1 MNRPTRILIL
11 ALSALVLLYAG
22 LGYALA
28 RSGEDTTYRSLG
40 VFSEVLQHIQQDYVE
55 EPNMRQ
61 VTRGAMHGFI
71 EYLDPQSGYLSAREY
86 EDYQARTKSQPKGD
100 IGAVLS
106 KRFGY
111 LLVLS
116 TLPDSPAQKA
126 GLTTGD
132 ILESISGFSTREIS
146 VRQAE
151 LLLEG
156 EPGTVVKLTE
166 VRHGG
171 TESHDLDVTRAALG
185 TPHLVTDK
193 LEGDIAYMRVPAFTA
208 GRAAEIRQKLV
219 DFSSQGEHKLVLDLR
234 DCASGSM
241 DEGIATANL
250 FLSSGTIATLRGQT
264 VPVKEFKADARK
276 AVWTGPV
283 TVLISPHTAGA
294 AEIVAAALSQD
305 RGIPTIGQR
314 TFGSASEQKDIP
326 LEDGG
331 ALILTVALYHD
342 PAGKS
347 INEAGVKA
355 SVEVPQGDEDSTEAP
370 DETLQEGQIH
380 PPAPGAPRTSNDP
393 VLKKALD
400 ILRGQGQPAAAAA
413 KAAA

>member
-1 MNRPTRILIL
+1 MNRLTRILL
-11 ALSALVLLYAG
+11 LTLSALVLLYAG

-28 RSGEDTTYRSLG
+28 RSGEENTYRSLG
-40 VFSEVLQHIQQDYVE
+40 VFSEVLQHVQQDYVE

-86 EDYQARTKSQPKGD
+86 EDYQARIKSHSKGD
-100 IGAVLS
+100 IGVVLS

-111 LLVLS
+111 LLVLT

-126 GLTTGD
+126 GLSTGD
-132 ILESISGFSTREIS
+132 ILESIAGFSTREIS

-156 EPGTVVKLTE
+156 DPGTVVKLTE

-171 TESHDLDVTRAALG
+171 TESHDLEVTRAALG
-185 TPHLVTDK
+185 TPRLVTDR
-193 LEGDIAYMRVPAFTA
+193 LEGDVAYIRVPAFTA

-219 DFSSQGEHKLVLDLR
+219 DFSAQGLHKLVLDLR
-234 DCASGSM
+234 DCASGSIP
-241 DEGIATANL
+241 EGIATANL
-250 FLSSGTIATLRGQT
+250 FLNTGTIATLRGQT
-264 VPVKEFKADARK
+264 VPAKGFTADPQK
-276 AVWTGPV
+276 TLWTGPV
-283 TVLISPHTAGA
+283 TVLISSHTAGA
-294 AEIVAAALSQD
+294 AEVLAAALSKD
-305 RGIPTIGQR
+305 RGIPAIGQR

-331 ALILTVALYHD
+331 ALILTTALYYD

-347 INEAGVKA
+347 INETGVKP
-355 SVEVPQGDEDSTEAP
+355 SVEVSSDDADSSDTADESAGGAGGQAAP
-370 DETLQEGQIH
+370 S
-380 PPAPGAPRTSNDP
+380 GAPRPASDP
-393 VLKKALD
+393 VLKKALE
-400 ILRGQGQPAAAAA
+400 ILRTQGQPAAAA